1 MATYGFDENKNKVE
15 VYSKSEVYSKGE
27 ASSKTEMGSLSSL
40 KTSNKSSVVAAVNEC
55 FQNASDGKSELAAA
69 IGNGATAS
77 MTWDQI
83 KSKVLKQKTGTI
95 GYTQTGSP
103 SAGFGV
109 TTSQIVTGFSSIVVA
124 LIKID
129 GKDAYDDSATN
140 ITYDYKPGF
149 NSNYKNSFNISGGNL
164 IFNVK
169 NDFSM
174 YVNKVSYYI
183 VGY

>member
-55 FQNASDGKSELAAA
+55 FQNASDGKSKLAAA

-83 KSKVLKQKTGTI
+83 ASRLVVITQKTVASSLADK
-95 GYTQTGSP
+95 TGDFNR
-103 SAGFGV
+103 GFN
-109 TTSQIVTGFSSIVVA
+109 IVTNWASGYKNNLVVCCRITGRDDSGA
-124 LIKID
+124 NDDLTLNYIRNY
-129 GKDAYDDSATN
+129 YDDG
-140 ITYDYKPGF
+140 ITL
-149 NSNYKNSFNISGGNL
+149 SGINAR
-164 IFNVK
+164 
-169 NDFSM
+169 
-174 YVNKVSYYI
+174 VSYTSLWFNPNTVQFFFI
-183 VGY
+183 GNN